1 MFITLKLDLF
11 IFFICYG
18 LAIDGCVLNQDQ
30 KDQMTSF
37 ES

>member
-1 MFITLKLDLF
+1 MVVTLKLDLF

-30 KDQMTSF
+30 MTSF